1 MYPRKYYPEAIIFSI
16 IFTSFFIYWEKSLE
30 GQDMPS
36 EDILEFL
43 YHIPGALPIL
53 FLSIM
58 YVYISKRGTG
68 EFAILWY
75 LAAIVLAPL
84 TLMIIGIIGTER
96 QLIVKEKA
104 TQKVTGLNQK
114 VSELEKIYRSG
125 VITEEQY
132 NRNLSKLKSEQT
144 DINLKSSSKYQDLLK
159 ALEND
164 FITQDEFEKKVAEL
178 KRQSEKTVGNN

>member
-1 MYPRKYYPEAIIFSI
+1 MHPRKYYPEAIIFSI
-16 IFTSFFIYWEKSLE
+16 LFTSFFIYWEKSLS

-53 FLSIM
+53 LCSII

-68 EFAILWY
+68 EFAIIWY
-75 LAAIVLAPL
+75 LAGIVLAPL
-84 TLMIIGIIGTER
+84 TLMIIGIIGTDRE
-96 QLIVKEKA
+96 QIVKEKT
-104 TQKVTGLNQK
+104 TQKETGINQK
-114 VSELEKIYRSG
+114 VFELKNIYRSG

-132 NRNLSKLKSEQT
+132 NRNLSKLNSEQR
-144 DINLKSSSKYQDLLK
+144 DLNLKSSSKYQDLSK

-164 FITQDEFEKKVAEL
+164 FITQEEFEKKIAEL
-178 KRQSEKTVGNN
+178 KKES